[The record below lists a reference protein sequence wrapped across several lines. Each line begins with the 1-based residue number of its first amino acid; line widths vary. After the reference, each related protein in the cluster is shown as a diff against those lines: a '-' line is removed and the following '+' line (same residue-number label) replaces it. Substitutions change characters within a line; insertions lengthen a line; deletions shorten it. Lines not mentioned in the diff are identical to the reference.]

1 MEVNQL
7 PVRDYGELLSL
18 IEQQQPRPEMRLGE
32 ILTGDY
38 GIEECDLQVA
48 LRRQRKRSGKH
59 LGAILREMGVVDDEL
74 LNAALG
80 KKFGIPYVRLD
91 SLEIGASVLAH
102 IPVDVAFQYSLMP
115 LGEHQGKLIVAMA
128 NPLDLNSLDALRFN
142 CPLKITPVMASFRD
156 ITLAHNKYYSKF
168 DEDEAMEDSSRIE
181 VARSHEGTDT
191 RQHLEQQARTRP
203 IVRLLNAIVL
213 QGVLR
218 KASDINI
225 RPGPHQVAIFY
236 RIDGRMQYSRSL
248 DRSLLAALVSRI
260 KIIAHMDIAERRLP
274 QDGNARLMRGDNP
287 IDLRISILP
296 TVHGESVVIRILD
309 KQVGLKSLSELG
321 MARRDEA
328 VVRSLL
334 GRPSGILLV
343 TGQTGSG
350 KSTTLYAMLHELSKD
365 KPHIITIEDPV
376 EYDIEGVEQIQ
387 IHEKKGLT
395 FPVVLRHILRHDPDI
410 IMVGEIRDQ
419 ETARIASRAALTGHL
434 VLSTLHTNDAPS
446 AITRL
451 LDLGVAPYI
460 LGATLLG
467 VMSQRLVRLICPRC
481 RVPDKELQDSMQAHT
496 ERKSLYFRGKGCSH
510 CSYTGYHGRTLV
522 SEVLPLGPELA
533 QAIHQAAATQEIAE
547 LATKQ
552 GMRRIQDNVMMLVE
566 KGRVSWR
573 DAQCSGDLS

>member
-1 MEVNQL
+1 MEVRQA
-7 PVRDYGELLSL
+7 PVRDHGELLSL
-18 IEQQQPRPEMRLGE
+18 IERQQPRPELRLGE
-32 ILTGDY
+32 ILTGDF
-38 GIEECDLQVA
+38 GVEECDLQVA
-48 LRRQRKRSGKH
+48 LRRQRKHCGKH

-80 KKFGIPYVRLD
+80 RKFGIPYVRLEA
-91 SLEIGASVLAH
+91 LEISAAVLAR
-102 IPVDVAFQYSLMP
+102 IPVEVAFQYSLMP
-115 LGEHQGKLIVAMA
+115 LSEHRDRLIVAMA
-128 NPLDLNSLDALRFN
+128 NPLDTESLDALRFN
-142 CPLKITPVMASFRD
+142 CPLKIVPVMASFRD

-168 DEDEAMEDSSRIE
+168 DEDEALEDSARSGMS
-181 VARSHEGTDT
+181 RSHENGDPS
-191 RQHLEQQARTRP
+191 QHLEQQARTRP

-225 RPGPHQVAIFY
+225 RPGPREVAIFY

-248 DRSLLAALVSRI
+248 DKTLLAALVSRV
-260 KIIAHMDIAERRLP
+260 KIIAHLDIAERRLP
-274 QDGNARLMRGDNP
+274 QGGNARLMRAEHP

-296 TVHGESVVIRILD
+296 TIHGESVVIRILD
-309 KQVGLKSLSELG
+309 KQAGLKSLAELG
-321 MARRDEA
+321 MGRRDEA
-328 VVRSLL
+328 RVRALL

-350 KSTTLYAMLHELSKD
+350 KTTTLYAMLQELTGD
-365 KPHIITIEDPV
+365 RPHIITIEDPV

-395 FPVVLRHILRHDPDI
+395 FPTILRHILRHDPDI

-481 RVPDKELQDSMQAHT
+481 RTPGGWPPAGRDDGRPSFH
-496 ERKSLYFRGKGCSH
+496 GKGCSH
-510 CSYTGYHGRTLV
+510 CNYTGYRGRILV
-522 SEVLPLGPELA
+522 SEILPASPELA
-533 QAIHQAAATQEIAE
+533 QAIHRAATTHEIAE
-547 LATKQ
+547 LAQLQ
-552 GMRRIQDNVMMLVE
+552 GMRRIQDKVMALVE
-566 KGRVSWR
+566 KGKVSWR
-573 DAQCSGDLS
+573 DGQCAEDAS